1 MLDPRSAYE
10 RLRAAHLTAVSAALE
25 DHLGRLEWS
34 RTQIERHRERSSFYA
49 ERLRG
54 IEDREAI
61 RQAWDATVHN
71 LWGSTEIGVHAVGC
85 GHGEGLHVCEDEVT
99 FLSGE
104 CPCGSAFL
112 RVADVT
118 GRRDDD
124 FSYGA
129 ITLPASA
136 FRYVLGYPQIT
147 VTVVEQLQRHQATG
161 KLTRFV
167 LRR

>member
-1 MLDPRSAYE
+1 MPDPRSAYE

-34 RTQIERHRERSSFYA
+34 RAQIERHRERSPF
-49 ERLRG
+49 
-54 IEDREAI
+54 
-61 RQAWDATVHN
+61 
-71 LWGSTEIGVHAVGC
+71 HAVGC
-85 GHGEGLHVCEDEVT
+85 SHGEGLHDLGDEVT
-99 FLSGE
+99 LLSGE

-129 ITLPASA
+129 ITVPASA
-136 FRYVLGYPQIT
+136 FRHVLRYPQIT
-147 VTVVEQLQRHQATG
+147 VTVVEQLPRRQATG

-167 LRR
+167 PRR